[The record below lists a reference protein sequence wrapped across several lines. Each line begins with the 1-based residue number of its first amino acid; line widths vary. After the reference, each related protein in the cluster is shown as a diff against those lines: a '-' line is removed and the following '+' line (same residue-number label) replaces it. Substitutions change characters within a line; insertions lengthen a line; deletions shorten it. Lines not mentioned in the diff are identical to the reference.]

1 MSEMPTCTTCG
12 LPHWRFKPCAEAPAL
27 AAKEAAATRERE
39 RLKVQPELKCPPGFV
54 RVGHNKFAR
63 DVPRDGL
70 TNRPSFVQIAP
81 GKYRKAA

>member
-1 MSEMPTCTTCG
+1 MSDMPTCTKCG
-12 LPHWRFKPCAEAPAL
+12 ASHWRFKPCAEAPAL
-27 AAKEAAATRERE
+27 AEKEAADARERE
-39 RLKVQPELKCPPGFV
+39 RLKVRPELPVPAGFV
-54 RVGHNKFAR
+54 RVGPNKFAR